1 MIWIIGARG
10 MLGTELSE
18 MFKSIS
24 VPFIATDKEISITDH
39 ETLFQFARNRTIK
52 FIVNCAAYTAV
63 DKAEDEVE
71 LCTAINVEGVE
82 NIGKVGKQIGATVI
96 HISTDYVFS
105 GESIIENGKPRPY
118 LEDDPTSPISIY
130 GRTKLEGEKRLLSI
144 FPESI
149 IIRTS
154 WLYGEFGNNFVYTM
168 LKLMNERKEISVVSD
183 QFGSPTW
190 TYDLA
195 IAILQMIN
203 LSKDK
208 QPIGIYHYSNEGEIS
223 WYDFALEIYRL
234 GREYEILKENCNIKP
249 IKTEDYPTKV
259 KRPKYSVLSKEKI
272 KKIGVEVPFWKDSLR
287 NFISG
292 ISQRYRS

>member
-1 MIWIIGARG
+1 LIWIIGARG
-10 MLGTELSE
+10 MLGTEILE
-18 MFKSIS
+18 MLKSIS
-24 VPFIATDKEISITDH
+24 VPFIATDKEISITDYDS
-39 ETLFQFARNRTIK
+39 LFQFARNRSIK
-52 FIVNCAAYTAV
+52 SIVNCAAYTAV

-71 LCTAINVEGVE
+71 LCTAINVDGVE
-82 NIGKVGKQIGATVI
+82 NIAKVGKQIGATVI

-105 GESIIENGKPRPY
+105 GEPIIENGKPRPY
-118 LEDDPTSPISIY
+118 LEDDPTYPTSIY
-130 GRTKLEGEKRLLSI
+130 GKTKLEGEKRLLSI

-154 WLYGEFGNNFVYTM
+154 WLYGEHGNNFVYTM

-195 IAILQMIN
+195 KAILQMIN
-203 LSKDK
+203 MSKDK
-208 QPIGIYHYSNEGEIS
+208 PPIGIYHYSNEGEIS
-223 WYDFALEIYRL
+223 WYDFAVEIYRL
-234 GREYEILKENCNIKP
+234 GREYEILKEECNIKP
-249 IKTEDYPTKV
+249 IKTEDYPTKA

-272 KKIGVEVPFWKDSLR
+272 KSLGVEVPFWKDSLR
-287 NFISG
+287 NFISS